1 MAGLHVKDRPRAAR
15 VALYTPKLSRN
26 PRTVAMIRNADTA
39 KRLSL
44 HVIPRYAGNVEC
56 FPDTSITKDSLTA
69 PIGADKVSQE
79 HTCRSLAHATAD
91 GTRLRGGTL

>member
-44 HVIPRYAGNVEC
+44 HVIP
-56 FPDTSITKDSLTA
+56 TL
-69 PIGADKVSQE
+69 
-79 HTCRSLAHATAD
+79 CRQRRMLPRHLYHKGFSYSTYMVQ
-91 GTRLRGGTL
+91 TRFHRNTPAAA